1 MTRVVRVFASVL
13 FRIYNLS
20 LTPSMTVKT
29 VNFPRVPSEP
39 EGKSERDNMT
49 GQDSKCSNFA
59 HVGSQVLVSKIKP
72 KYLFFVF
79 PATHE
84 EASLPQLSFEIPE
97 KEASG

>member
-1 MTRVVRVFASVL
+1 
-13 FRIYNLS
+13 
-20 LTPSMTVKT
+20 
-29 VNFPRVPSEP
+29 
-39 EGKSERDNMT
+39 MT